1 MEWKLAH
8 NGSYRG
14 TLYARGTHDP
24 PHPLPFPRYFHTL
37 TKISDSKEPSTY
49 DVLKHFGTTGTIL
62 TSSFL
67 STYSLWLP

>member
-37 TKISDSKEPSTY
+37 TKISDNKGPSTY
-49 DVLKHFGTTGTIL
+49 DVL
-62 TSSFL
+62 
-67 STYSLWLP
+67 